1 MGNDSA
7 IDTFSSFTL
16 SSLYLKC
23 AVLIKILRWTGAVA
37 NLRGCG
43 KEAASILF
51 WVHIFAVIS
60 MAGWIILYLNI
71 LF

>member
-1 MGNDSA
+1 MYV
-7 IDTFSSFTL
+7 TL
-16 SSLYLKC
+16 HFNPLC
-23 AVLIKILRWTGAVA
+23 VGAVA

-43 KEAASILF
+43 REAAAVLF

-60 MAGWIILYLNI
+60 MAGWIVLYLNI

>member
-1 MGNDSA
+1 M
-7 IDTFSSFTL
+7 F
-16 SSLYLKC
+16 YLF
-23 AVLIKILRWTGAVA
+23 TGAVA

-43 KEAASILF
+43 REAAAVLF

-60 MAGWIILYLNI
+60 MAGWIVLYLSI

>member
-1 MGNDSA
+1 MS
-7 IDTFSSFTL
+7 
-16 SSLYLKC
+16 
-23 AVLIKILRWTGAVA
+23 VGAVA

-43 KEAASILF
+43 REAAAVLF

-60 MAGWIILYLNI
+60 MAGWIVLYLNI